1 MPWNYCT
8 NRFASP
14 DLAKNALLNS
24 AGGCYTAPDGGPT
37 MYLSAYDLANSR
49 RSNTKPVAGST
60 EGAAVVHRATMGAL
74 FNAPMVGPDVSRRTF
89 GTLGDI
95 ASDMCSA
102 GTQRDVGIGLAIG
115 GALANV
121 AGSLAQVA
129 QQNSA
134 PGDNTWRDVGRGA
147 STAGGIASSLNQSYA
162 QLCRATGGQQA
173 QPDLSRYTPGAMGG
187 NPYRP
192 SAATAARP
200 PMSTGAKVG
209 IGVGVGLAALAAF
222 SFFR

>member
-14 DLAKNALLNS
+14 DLTTNPLLNS

-49 RSNTKPVAGST
+49 RSNTKPSVGST
-60 EGAAVVHRATMGAL
+60 TGAAMVHRATMGAL
-74 FNAPMVGPDVSRRTF
+74 FNAPMIGPAVSRRSF

-102 GTQRDVGIGLAIG
+102 GTQRDVNIGLAIG

-121 AGSLAQVA
+121 AGSLATVA

-134 PGDNTWRDVGRGA
+134 PGDNTWRDVRTGI

-162 QLCRATGGQQA
+162 QLCRATGGQQQT
-173 QPDLSRYTPGAMGG
+173 QPDFSRYTPGAGAGAGAGG
-187 NPYRP
+187 GPV
-192 SAATAARP
+192 ARA

>member
-49 RSNTKPVAGST
+49 RSNTKPLAGST

-74 FNAPMVGPDVSRRTF
+74 FNAPMVGPEVSRRTF

-115 GALANV
+115 GALANA
-121 AGSLAQVA
+121 AGAITSVA

-134 PGDNTWRDVGRGA
+134 PGDNTWADVNRGL

-192 SAATAARP
+192 GGAAARP